1 MPSRYL
7 QGISFL
13 TTSVLLIEELIRR
26 GHLHHFC
33 DFLDLGYAG
42 TDKPTDP
49 REYRMKLM
57 TQDIVEILDAERAA
71 RVISLAHDW

>member
-1 MPSRYL
+1 MTVSKRT
-7 QGISFL
+7 L
-13 TTSVLLIEELIRR
+13 TLL
-26 GHLHHFC
+26 C